1 MFYFYQLP
9 VPRLSVDDTYCKAIA
24 TRAARLICV
33 GLEFDKLRRELL
45 GDVNAH
51 VAIEAADRKQLQR
64 EIDGLVAH
72 LYNLS
77 EQEFNHV
84 LNTFP
89 RLSLSD
95 KDLLLET
102 YRTLALE
109 PDDLA
114 LAELIDKG
122 ENDWVE
128 FKEAA
133 CWNARLNRKDD
144 SMRDNVIQE
153 VAAFLN
159 SREGGVVLIGVEDDG
174 NSVGLEGD
182 YKIANQQK
190 QNRDGYRLFL
200 LDHLKNNLAGNYSL
214 FYKISFG
221 KFQGKDVCRI
231 DVAPSSEPV
240 FIKGGDFYIREGNRK
255 RKLSPQETFTYSKQR
270 FT

>member
-1 MFYFYQLP
+1 MAWLLP
-9 VPRLSVDDTYCKAIA
+9 GVFLQHRTFPLQMASDP
-24 TRAARLICV
+24 
-33 GLEFDKLRRELL
+33 L

-144 SMRDNVIQE
+144 SMRDM
-153 VAAFLN
+153 
-159 SREGGVVLIGVEDDG
+159 
-174 NSVGLEGD
+174 
-182 YKIANQQK
+182 
-190 QNRDGYRLFL
+190 
-200 LDHLKNNLAGNYSL
+200 
-214 FYKISFG
+214 
-221 KFQGKDVCRI
+221 
-231 DVAPSSEPV
+231 
-240 FIKGGDFYIREGNRK
+240 
-255 RKLSPQETFTYSKQR
+255 
-270 FT
+270 

>member
-1 MFYFYQLP
+1 MMSHRWRYKG
-9 VPRLSVDDTYCKAIA
+9 RGSVLIRFFTSSTVRCA
-24 TRAARLICV
+24 AARVIL
-33 GLEFDKLRRELL
+33 
-45 GDVNAH
+45 
-51 VAIEAADRKQLQR
+51 AIPSLFCFQSSPPLFYHSTR
-64 EIDGLVAH
+64 IGM
-72 LYNLS
+72 
-77 EQEFNHV
+77 
-84 LNTFP
+84 NTFP

-200 LDHLKNNLAGNYSL
+200 LDHL
-214 FYKISFG
+214 
-221 KFQGKDVCRI
+221 
-231 DVAPSSEPV
+231 
-240 FIKGGDFYIREGNRK
+240 
-255 RKLSPQETFTYSKQR
+255 
-270 FT
+270 